1 MSAGRATSTP
11 AGSRSGRPAS
21 EDPIEEGQRR
31 WEAEVA
37 GPALSKS
44 PERKEQFATLGGIPV
59 SRVYTPRS
67 PRSTFDGVGY
77 PGQPPFTRGIHPT
90 MYRGRVWSMRM
101 FSGFGSPED
110 TNRRF
115 HYLLKH
121 GESGLSIAFDDPT
134 LYGIDA
140 DDPEALGEVGKCGV
154 NVGSLADMRRLL
166 RGIPLA
172 DVTTSM
178 TINAPANIVW
188 GMYLLAGEANG
199 VPPDRL
205 GGTTQNDIL
214 KEYIAQKEFVYPPR
228 PALRLV
234 IDTIEYA
241 TRTTPRWNPVSI
253 SGYHIREA
261 GSTALQELAFTLADG
276 RAYVGE
282 AIRRGLDVDEFAPRL
297 SFFFNSHNDFFEEI
311 AKFRAARRLWARVM
325 REEFHATKERSLWL
339 RFHTQTAGCSCTAQ
353 QPELNIVRTTIQ
365 ALAGVLGGTQSLHTN
380 SYERGAPAP
389 ERGRGADRAAHSADP
404 RVRVRD
410 RGVGRPVRGQLLRR
424 VAHRHD
430 GGGGPEVL
438 RTDRLPGRGRPGDRA
453 RVLPAGDPRVRRSAT
468 NGRSSPARRRSS
480 GSTPTRSTPQS
491 RSPGSR
497 SPEEARRGQSARLRS
512 LRSRRNKTR
521 YEAALDRLRKVAA
534 TEDENTM
541 PAVLDALRAD
551 RHARRD
557 RPGIPGRVRPISGA
571 VERTEGAALLG
582 ERSCPLLP
590 PHLGRP
596 GTSGSTVRRSTRS
609 IGDGASG
616 SNPGSG

>member
-1 MSAGRATSTP
+1 MSAGRATP
-11 AGSRSGRPAS
+11 RPATGRAAPPA
-21 EDPIEEGQRR
+21 EDDVVEERTRQ

-37 GPALSKS
+37 GPAVAKN
-44 PERKEQFATLGGIPV
+44 PERKERFTTLGGIPV
-59 SRVYTPRS
+59 DRLYTPRS
-67 PRSTFDGVGY
+67 LRSGFDGIGY

-166 RGIPLA
+166 RGIPLV

-188 GMYLLAGEANG
+188 GMYLLAGEASG
-199 VPPDRL
+199 VSLDRL

-214 KEYIAQKEFVYPPR
+214 KEYIAQKEFLYPPR

-234 IDTIEYA
+234 TDTIEYA
-241 TRTTPRWNPVSI
+241 TRHTPRWNPVSI

-261 GSTALQELAFTLADG
+261 GSTAVQELAFTLADG

-282 AIRRGLDVDEFAPRL
+282 GVRRGLDVDDFAPRL

-311 AKFRAARRLWARVM
+311 AKFRAARRVWATVM
-325 REEFHATKERSLWL
+325 RDEFGATKERSLWL

-380 SYERGAPAP
+380 SYDEALQLPSEDAVRIALRTQQILASESGVAESVDPFAGSYYVEWLTDTMEEATRKYFEQIDALGGVVPAIERGFFQREIQEASFRYQRAVESGTEKIVGVNAYTVDAPVKV
-389 ERGRGADRAAHSADP
+389 P
-404 RVRVRD
+404 R
-410 RGVGRPVRGQLLRR
+410 LKI
-424 VAHRHD
+424 
-430 GGGGPEVL
+430 
-438 RTDRLPGRGRPGDRA
+438 
-453 RVLPAGDPRVRRSAT
+453 S
-468 NGRSSPARRRSS
+468 
-480 GSTPTRSTPQS
+480 
-491 RSPGSR
+491 
-497 SPEEARRGQSARLRS
+497 EEARRRQSARLRS
-512 LRSRRNKTR
+512 LRARRR
-521 YEAALDRLRKVAA
+521 RARFEAALDRLRKVAS
-534 TEDENTM
+534 TETENTM

-551 RHARRD
+551 A
-557 RPGIPGRVRPISGA
+557 
-571 VERTEGAALLG
+571 TLG
-582 ERSCPLLP
+582 EIV
-590 PHLGRP
+590 HAFQDVY
-596 GTSGSTVRRSTRS
+596 GSYRERSTY
-609 IGDGASG
+609 
-616 SNPGSG
+616 